1 MITLEA
7 KVPDL
12 LLQQVQELA
21 HKQKVSVDEI
31 VSSALAAQVSAH
43 STRESAASRA
53 RRVHWPKVD
62 EILGRV
68 PDVAP
73 PRRATR
79 FNQCPASR
87 QALLRWNTRRKERQH
102 TPLWMLLRHS
112 LKVRGL
118 KFRGCARAILRQRA
132 AHALSCRSWPP
143 NFHPCLSSAFMP

>member
-31 VSSALAAQVSAH
+31 VSSTLAAQVSAH

-53 RRVHWPKVD
+53 RRVHCPKVD

-73 PRRATR
+73 P
-79 FNQCPASR
+79 PGD
-87 QALLRWNTRRKERQH
+87 E
-102 TPLWMLLRHS
+102 
-112 LKVRGL
+112 
-118 KFRGCARAILRQRA
+118 I
-132 AHALSCRSWPP
+132 
-143 NFHPCLSSAFMP
+143 